1 MTGAI
6 DYLSDG
12 ERVIAVENGHPF
24 LGQVTGVRYYPNK
37 KIHYGVS
44 RTDKNLNRLDVPL
57 DLSRA
62 VSSRLIVLTDC

>member
-37 KIHYGVS
+37 NIQYGVS
-44 RTDKNLNRLDVPL
+44 RTDKNLTDWMCCWIYLGLFPHG
-57 DLSRA
+57 
-62 VSSRLIVLTDC
+62 SSF